1 MYTCNIHCIHTQ
13 CHQQFPYTI
22 GSIYRYEWT
31 VQLHSLQECLTTN
44 VHVLGPI
51 PTLPTP
57 HTRTITQLRCHLRCR
72 AATLAQEG
80 GSTLSLS
87 KCNNSRPTTLSW
99 VPHSS
104 PTTNNAYIRALCPR
118 IATQSL
124 HKDTT
129 SCCHTEDL
137 LQRGRMWIC
146 QSVYKWM
153 WDIQMYTH
161 YFPVFLLHP
170 LGNSALKRSHYLL
183 SVNCIAL

>member
-1 MYTCNIHCIHTQ
+1 MSRYVHMQYTLYTHT
-13 CHQQFPYTI
+13 YTT
-22 GSIYRYEWT
+22 GSIYRYECA
-31 VQLHSLQECLTTN
+31 VQLHWNASPQMCTYLALFL
-44 VHVLGPI
+44 LGPLHI
-51 PTLPTP
+51 LAPLLNWGVTLDVGL
-57 HTRTITQLRCHLRCR
+57 QAL
-72 AATLAQEG
+72 AATLAQDG
-80 GSTLSLS
+80 GSTPSLS

-99 VPHSS
+99 IPHSS

-137 LQRGRMWIC
+137 LQRERMWIC

-153 WDIQMYTH
+153 WHIQMYTH